1 MKANFAS
8 TVARGCVSALMA
20 LAITAIVSTSARAST
35 IFTSNLSVGTL
46 PTPHPDGGS
55 YQLNYHGGTVTGLST
70 TGYNFVF
77 AGVGDTA
84 SGSDGAVSMDSA
96 VVADSLDTHDHG
108 AFLALDGDYES
119 SAVDINISTQAGHTY
134 TVTYDWAGTQQSGW
148 QYATTDTLEVALGGV
163 FSPNATLPGNVP
175 QQGFEDC
182 SGHWCQVTDTF
193 TAATTGTEVLSFLD
207 VGTTVGH
214 DGQEPAF
221 ALLDN
226 ISVTTPSATPEPSSL
241 MLLSTGLMGLG
252 GFVRARIKKSEAA
265 V

>member
-1 MKANFAS
+1 MKSNFAA
-8 TVARGCVSALMA
+8 TVARGSVSALMA
-20 LAITAIVSTSARAST
+20 LAMTAMVSTSAHAST

-46 PTPHPDGGS
+46 PTGDTTNHS
-55 YQLNYHGGTVTGLST
+55 YQLNHDGGTVTGLST

-84 SGSDGAVSMDSA
+84 VGGVALDSA
-96 VVADSLDTHDHG
+96 VVADSRDTQDDG

-119 SAVDINISTQAGHTY
+119 SAVDINISTIAGHSY
-134 TVTYDWAGTQQSGW
+134 TVTYDWAGAQQTGY
-148 QYATTDTLEVALGGV
+148 QYATTDTLEVALGGI
-163 FSPNATLPGNVP
+163 SAPNATLPGNVP

-182 SGHWCQVTDTF
+182 IGGWCQVSDTF

-226 ISVTTPSATPEPSSL
+226 ISVSTPSATPEPSSL

-252 GFVRARIKKSEAA
+252 GFVRSRIKKNVTET